1 MRVISGILGKEK
13 VHFIAPASKDVHA
26 EMQTFLK
33 WFHKDSLKID
43 GLIRA
48 AVAHLWCVT
57 IHPFDDGNGRI
68 ARAISDLA
76 LAQDENQSMRLYS
89 VSEQLMKDR
98 KHYYQHLQ
106 NAQMGDLD
114 ITSWIVWFFQ
124 VLKKSMKKT
133 QEIFEKTSLMQS
145 FWKKA
150 IHLDLN
156 LRQKKVLQKMLEF
169 EPKGFEGGMTN
180 KKYTHIAK
188 VSRETAKRDLMDL
201 CEKKL
206 LAQKGR
212 GRSIYYILRY

>member
-48 AVAHLWCVT
+48 AVAHLWFVT
-57 IHPFDDGNGRI
+57 IHSFDDGNGRI

-98 KHYYQHLQ
+98 KHYYQYLQ

-114 ITSWIVWFFQ
+114 ITPWIVWFFQ

-169 EPKGFEGGMTN
+169 EPQGFEGGMTN